1 MERPT
6 RRRFLQA
13 ASMVTGGL
21 LLSSSASSAAS
32 CESDGL
38 FAPEDAWPAPQGT
51 AGRTRA
57 TKAKGPSG
65 PYLETQW
72 TQGVREAGSPT
83 IANGV
88 VYFSDTISYREEGAV
103 QAYDI
108 ESGKILWTQRDVR
121 VKSGETVPIG
131 APVTPPVAFNNS
143 LYFAGRGEKLQARS
157 RLEGLAG
164 IYALDA
170 ASGEVQWLRS
180 DLTSRGGV
188 EVIDGNVYFE
198 RGALDAATGE
208 TIWEVDESGELL
220 GVAGN
225 LAYFSYWDRTVE
237 RESIAA
243 RDTTTGKEQWR
254 VEHADRVVGTAATSD
269 TLYVTSKTSVENPS
283 YAVYAL
289 SGTDGSVKWRSSAP
303 IRGTAPTTTYTV
315 GSISENEITVDRAP
329 TISVP
334 AVDESRAYV
343 LTRSYAESWFPG
355 PVMSESDY
363 YDSESTLYAFDRSTG
378 EEVWRFETPI
388 QAEAA
393 PTVADG
399 IVYFVGNYK
408 QTDAIYALD
417 AETGK
422 KCWLSAIPN
431 HGWMNSSPT
440 VVNNSIFTSAVDPM
454 VGGKISKFESTECG
468 ESVPDKGARTVRNDS
483 DSVAN
488 QTSLDAS
495 PASQSASSSSIKD
508 TKHLRSR
515 ESGTP
520 NAGLSP
526 SAPDK
531 SFSSTQKYDWRSPL
545 TFIGGLGLSAGAYL
559 INRSPLKG
567 DD

>member
-1 MERPT
+1 
-6 RRRFLQA
+6 
-13 ASMVTGGL
+13 MVTGGL
-21 LLSSSASSAAS
+21 LLSSGASSAAS

-57 TKAKGPSG
+57 TKAQGPNG
-65 PYLETQW
+65 PYLVTQW

-83 IANGV
+83 VAHGV
-88 VYFSDTISYREEGAV
+88 VYSADVASIEFSQGRIA
-103 QAYDI
+103 AYDEASGEVLWRRRQATT
-108 ESGKILWTQRDVR
+108 ESGE
-121 VKSGETVPIG
+121 SVPIG
-131 APVTPPVAFNNS
+131 APGAQPVVSDESVYFVGKGEVENNS
-143 LYFAGRGEKLQARS
+143 KTHT
-157 RLEGLAG
+157 GLAG
-164 IYALDA
+164 IYSLNA
-170 ASGEVQWLRS
+170 ASGKIQWRRS
-180 DLTSRGGV
+180 DLSLTTTV
-188 EVIDGNVYFE
+188 EVTDGRVYFE

-225 LAYFSYWDRTVE
+225 VAYLSYWDRSVE

-243 RDTTTGKEQWR
+243 RDITTGKEQWR
-254 VEHADRVVGTAATSD
+254 VERADRVVGTAATSD
-269 TLYVTSKTSVENPS
+269 TLYVTSKTSIENPS

-315 GSISENEITVDRAP
+315 GSISENTITVDRAP

-334 AVDESRAYV
+334 AVDESRVYA

-355 PVMSESDY
+355 PVMSQSDY

-378 EEVWRFETPI
+378 EEVWRYETPI

-393 PTVADG
+393 PTVADDT
-399 IVYFVGNYK
+399 VYFVGNYK

-417 AETGK
+417 AETGE

-431 HGWMNSSPT
+431 HGWMNSSPA

-468 ESVPDKGARTVRNDS
+468 ESVPDKGTRTVRNDS

-495 PASQSASSSSIKD
+495 PTSQSASSSSIKD

-520 NAGLSP
+520 NAVLSP

-545 TFIGGLGLSAGAYL
+545 TLIGSLGLSAGAYL